1 MARWGWPLLPGN
13 SNRMRGNGLKLQQGM
28 FRLNIKKKIL
38 LRKSREAV
46 AQAAQGV
53 GGVTIPGGVQ
63 GSCGCGTEGSGQW
76 AW

>member
-1 MARWGWPLLPGN
+1 
-13 SNRMRGNGLKLQQGM
+13 MRGNGLKLQQGR

-38 LRKSREAV
+38 LRKSREAA